1 MGGTSMPGPLP
12 ADTTLIMGIRILIPR
27 PRLRPTRP
35 TRRFVWAALAVALWG
50 IAYTFFGAG
59 GLVGVYR
66 AEAEITRLEQQV
78 GEAEAIND
86 DLARRI
92 HALESDPEEI
102 ERVAREELY
111 LVHPEDKVY
120 LLEPEAEHP
129 GTDAPGDGTASPETE
144 PR

>member
-1 MGGTSMPGPLP
+1 MRQ
-12 ADTTLIMGIRILIPR
+12 A
-27 PRLRPTRP
+27 RPTRK
-35 TRRFVWAALAVALWG
+35 FVWAALAVALWG

-66 AEAEITRLEQQV
+66 AEAEIALLEQQA

-86 DLARRI
+86 ELARRI
-92 HALESDPEEI
+92 EALESDPEEI

-120 LLEPEAEHP
+120 LLEPEAERP
-129 GTDAPGDGTASPETE
+129 DADGTDGATAAPDTE